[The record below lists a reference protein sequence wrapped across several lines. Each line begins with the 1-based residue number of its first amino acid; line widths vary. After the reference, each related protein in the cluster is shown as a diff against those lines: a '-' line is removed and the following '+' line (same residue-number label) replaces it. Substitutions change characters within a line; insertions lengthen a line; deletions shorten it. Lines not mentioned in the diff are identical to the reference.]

1 MKRDMNIIRK
11 ILLNAED
18 DVYPYGAPVVL
29 DGVDV
34 RTCAYH
40 VALMIDAG
48 LIDGKVTPSNYCPY
62 ETARIDRLT
71 NAGHDFADGIRK
83 DTIWNMALEHVIK
96 PGASYGLS
104 VLVEYV
110 KMQVRLQV
118 FGDPPRS

>member
-1 MKRDMNIIRK
+1 MKRDMDIIRK

-18 DVYPYGAPVVL
+18 DVYPYGGNVTL
-29 DGVDV
+29 EGVSAQ
-34 RTCAYH
+34 TCAYH

-48 LIDGKVTPSNYCPY
+48 LVDGRVTPSHRCPY
-62 ETARIDRLT
+62 EFARIDRLT

-83 DTIWNMALEHVIK
+83 DTIWNMALEHVIR

-110 KMQVRLQV
+110 KAQVHLQV
-118 FGDPPRS
+118 FGAPASS

>member
-18 DVYPYGAPVVL
+18 DVYPYGGVVTL
-29 DGVDV
+29 EGVDV

-48 LIDGKVTPSNYCPY
+48 LVEGRVTPSNSCPY
-62 ETARIDRLT
+62 EMARIDRLT

-83 DTIWNMALEHVIK
+83 DTIWNKALEHVIK

-110 KMQVRLQV
+110 KVQLHLQV
-118 FGDPPRS
+118 FGAPPHT